1 MSNLPP
7 AQPQPSAMAAPGT
20 ILGIVSIVCGVLGL
34 VPGFGIL
41 LSIGGLICGLIGRG
55 QAKRVG
61 NANGAT
67 LNKVGI
73 ILSSLT
79 LIIAFVLVFMV
90 GGALFSLGMR

>member
-1 MSNLPP
+1 MTNLPP
-7 AQPQPSAMAAPGT
+7 AQPQPAMAAPGT
-20 ILGIVSIVCGVLGL
+20 ILGIVAIVCGVLGL

-41 LSIGGLICGLIGRG
+41 LSIAGLICGLIGRG

-79 LIIAFVLVFMV
+79 LVIAFVVIV
-90 GGALFSLGMR
+90 IAGGALFSLGMR

>member
-1 MSNLPP
+1 MTPP
-7 AQPQPSAMAAPGT
+7 VQPQPSATAAPGT

-34 VPGFGIL
+34 LPGFGIL

-55 QAKRVG
+55 QAKAAG

-73 ILSSLT
+73 ILSALT
-79 LIIAFVLVFMV
+79 LVIAFLFTVLV
-90 GGALFSLGMR
+90 GGALFSLRP